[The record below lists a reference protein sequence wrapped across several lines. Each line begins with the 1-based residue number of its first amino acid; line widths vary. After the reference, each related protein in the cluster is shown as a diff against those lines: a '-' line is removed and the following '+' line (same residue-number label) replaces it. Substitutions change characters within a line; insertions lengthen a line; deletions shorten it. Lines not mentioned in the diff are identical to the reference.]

1 VTAAEAALARLERLG
16 RSKLVSREELDAAQ
30 TAVTN
35 AKAKL
40 AAVEAE
46 APYLVGKQPQVGAG
60 RKITEAEPEYR
71 EALRLYISAL
81 ESRHHT
87 LSGRLTFTDAA
98 VRGPTADKIR
108 KALDRP
114 VTLRVTDAPPDEAVR
129 MLRQSSPDLPIHF
142 VKGAGAPAKLTM
154 DLREVALGAALEWL
168 EDSLPGYRAV
178 VREYGILITQQDR
191 VPPEAAFLHD
201 FWKGKR
207 EDKDTHPPTG
217 AGAKNPPP
225 EQVEGLIKGVD
236 GEGLVKDSLGSD
248 AGLAKGHTLEVFRLK
263 PKPVYV
269 GTIRILEVTATE
281 AVGRSVGRM
290 RTPPQ
295 EGDHVI
301 STVRGS

>member
-1 VTAAEAALARLERLG
+1 
-16 RSKLVSREELDAAQ
+16 
-30 TAVTN
+30 
-35 AKAKL
+35 
-40 AAVEAE
+40 
-46 APYLVGKQPQVGAG
+46 
-60 RKITEAEPEYR
+60 
-71 EALRLYISAL
+71 
-81 ESRHHT
+81 
-87 LSGRLTFTDAA
+87 
-98 VRGPTADKIR
+98 
-108 KALDRP
+108 RP

-178 VREYGILITQQDR
+178 VREYGTRITEQAR
-191 VPPEAAFLHD
+191 GPPGAALLHD

-207 EDKDTHPPTG
+207 EDKDKPPPAG

-236 GEGLVKDSLGSD
+236 GEGLVKVSLGSD
-248 AGLAKGHTLEVFRLK
+248 AGLTKGHTLEVFRLK
-263 PKPVYV
+263 PKPAYV
-269 GTIRILEVTATE
+269 GTVRILEVTATE

-301 STVRGS
+301 STLRGSLRPPNPRAALQRGAAPRRAGSTCQRGYPFPRQGAAPPGRMRRPLPASRCGPGARLLDGT